1 MKSEGLWGLYKSYPV
16 TVLMNIPF
24 ASCVITVNENMKT
37 VTRPWDR
44 QNPLL
49 WYFFCA
55 GISGGMA
62 GLMTNPL
69 DVIKTRLQTN
79 SVEPTCKRMQE
90 LFNKANL
97 AKDKSSKCCCPHEA
111 RSCPVHISPAIRLT
125 EFLQMGRQIY
135 F

>member
-1 MKSEGLWGLYKSYPV
+1 MRDIVKSEGLWGLYKSYPI

-37 VTRPWDR
+37 WIRPWDR

-49 WYFFCA
+49 WYFICA
-55 GISGGMA
+55 GFSGAMA
-62 GLMTNPL
+62 GMMTNPL
-69 DVIKTRLQTN
+69 DVVKTRLQTK

-97 AKDKSSKCCCPHEA
+97 AKE
-111 RSCPVHISPAIRLT
+111 
-125 EFLQMGRQIY
+125 
-135 F
+135 